1 MCACVCVWTDAT
13 PRQERPRTRTRT
25 LRVYYDKHTF
35 PLTPRPRPHMQ
46 ATFYRLASL
55 RSAIESRNATS
66 AYYLRERAE
75 ATRPVYDT
83 NRPTYEASGPAVA
96 NTLGYRS
103 AELPDPFG
111 FSTRLNL
118 R

>member
-1 MCACVCVWTDAT
+1 MY
-13 PRQERPRTRTRT
+13 P
-25 LRVYYDKHTF
+25 DKHTQTF
-35 PLTPRPRPHMQ
+35 TPHSRPHIQ
-46 ATFYRLASL
+46 ATFYRLATL

-83 NRPTYEASGPAVA
+83 NRPTYEAAGPAVA
-96 NTLGYRS
+96 SALGYRS

-111 FSTRLNL
+111 FSTKLNL